1 MTPVVSMTLQ
11 RRKGGRWDGTAPRRC
26 WTDRP
31 SGWIRRTET
40 LSPSVV
46 GPTELEADTN
56 VVALEKLVRRGK
68 DEALSLSVTDLERT
82 DLRLTDRHGQG
93 AQNLLHW

>member
-1 MTPVVSMTLQ
+1 M
-11 RRKGGRWDGTAPRRC
+11 
-26 WTDRP
+26 
-31 SGWIRRTET
+31 RTET
-40 LSPSVV
+40 LSSVIEPVSMMSVV
-46 GPTELEADTN
+46 DSTVQETDTHH

-82 DLRLTDRHGQG
+82 HLRLTDRHGQG

>member
-1 MTPVVSMTLQ
+1 ML
-11 RRKGGRWDGTAPRRC
+11 
-26 WTDRP
+26 DRP
-31 SGWIRRTET
+31 TLGLDQET

-46 GPTELEADTN
+46 GPTEQEADTN
-56 VVALEKLVRRGK
+56 VVALEKLVRRERK

-93 AQNLLHW
+93 AQILLHW